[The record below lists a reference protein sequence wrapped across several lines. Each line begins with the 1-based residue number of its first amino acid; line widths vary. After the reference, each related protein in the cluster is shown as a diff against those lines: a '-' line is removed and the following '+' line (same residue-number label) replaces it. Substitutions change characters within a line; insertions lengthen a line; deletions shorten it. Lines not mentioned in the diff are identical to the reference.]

1 MEEIITKSKFYKV
14 GNISLSLGLKWFL
27 CLLYLLTSFLHSD
40 ILQAQKA
47 RDKEENEHLVE
58 ELDKDFTSLVHS
70 EALLSLTEPNKM
82 KALKALVNTNE
93 QSNKDHIPAS
103 RTIENS
109 VQVPFIHE
117 LPLIIRTSY
126 DLTFSFMAGKT

>member
-1 MEEIITKSKFYKV
+1 
-14 GNISLSLGLKWFL
+14 
-27 CLLYLLTSFLHSD
+27 
-40 ILQAQKA
+40 
-47 RDKEENEHLVE
+47 VE

-70 EALLSLTEPNKM
+70 EALLSLTEPNKV
-82 KALKALVNTNE
+82 KALKALVNSNE

-103 RTIENS
+103 RTMENS

-126 DLTFSFMAGKT
+126 LLTFSLWQEKPDDYDKLVKQMGLEMRARPSDRTKTPEEIAQEEKERLEQLEVCLHDF